1 MYQLASDLA
10 PVEGA
15 DPGRVF
21 LESCSS
27 TPATAGTLSLVR
39 SAASMMRLA
48 LESDNVKPLS
58 DFVGSA
64 LGLGHNLS
72 DVLAAAGQLVI
83 DSLGDV
89 PVSLLET
96 WMHRIAKLQRD
107 VFPLDDFDGFSLE
120 GFGSRA
126 FAG

>member
-1 MYQLASDLA
+1 MYQLAEDASVSEMA
-10 PVEGA
+10 ETSYA
-15 DPGRVF
+15 F
-21 LESCSS
+21 LESCSV
-27 TPATAGTLSLVR
+27 TPATDANLKLVR

-48 LESDNVKPLS
+48 LESENVKPLS

-64 LGLGHNLS
+64 LGLGHDLA

-89 PVSLLET
+89 PVSLLEK
-96 WMHRIAKLQRD
+96 WIHRIAKLQRE
-107 VFPLDDFDGFSLE
+107 VFPLDGLGASLE